1 MAEESPRRM
10 RSPHCSGATL
20 LIHIPECSTLHMAV
34 GHVVDHVLP
43 HYPCGRCAVGPL
55 ADSSLLPIEIAYS
68 HTRRQYLMMMPP
80 TVRKEGQ
87 VRKRVKVDRPKVAK
101 PTKHIRIRDT
111 PEFTQTQDLS
121 QAERWKLD
129 GYLQFDE
136 PDLGDTTSTFEG
148 SATSSGESSGPSP
161 EASGVVE
168 MVAKDCAPVDQRV
181 GCHVPVY
188 QDTAIE

>member
-1 MAEESPRRM
+1 
-10 RSPHCSGATL
+10 
-20 LIHIPECSTLHMAV
+20 MAV

-43 HYPCGRCAVGPL
+43 HYPCGRCAV
-55 ADSSLLPIEIAYS
+55 LLKPFA
-68 HTRRQYLMMMPP
+68 R
-80 TVRKEGQ
+80 
-87 VRKRVKVDRPKVAK
+87 DRAVCRSFLKVAK
-101 PTKHIRIRDT
+101 PTKHIRMRDT

-136 PDLGDTTSTFEG
+136 PDLGDTTPTLEG